1 MTRRL
6 GSGDAGP
13 TPGRVPALT
22 GEQFAHAVAAELG
35 LEPLTEEEIG
45 TLLKV
50 ASVAAHSSERLAAP
64 LCTYLAG
71 RAGIEEVRA
80 AVERVGGVSAG

>member
-1 MTRRL
+1 M
-6 GSGDAGP
+6 
-13 TPGRVPALT
+13 T
-22 GEQFAHAVAAELG
+22 GEEFAQAVARELG
-35 LEPLTEEEIG
+35 LEPLSEEEIG

-71 RAGIEEVRA
+71 RAGIDAVRD
-80 AVERVGGVSAG
+80 AVDRVSGA

>member
-1 MTRRL
+1 MSRM
-6 GSGDAGP
+6 
-13 TPGRVPALT
+13 T
-22 GEQFAHAVAAELG
+22 GEEFAQAVARDLG
-35 LEPLTEEEIG
+35 LEPLSEEEIG

-71 RAGIEEVRA
+71 RASIAEAQA
-80 AVERVGGVSAG
+80 AVARIAEA

>member
-1 MTRRL
+1 M
-6 GSGDAGP
+6 
-13 TPGRVPALT
+13 T
-22 GEQFAHAVAAELG
+22 GEEFAQAVARELG
-35 LEPLTEEEIG
+35 LDALTEEEIG

-71 RAGIEEVRA
+71 RAGIDAVRD
-80 AVERVGGVSAG
+80 AVERIRAA